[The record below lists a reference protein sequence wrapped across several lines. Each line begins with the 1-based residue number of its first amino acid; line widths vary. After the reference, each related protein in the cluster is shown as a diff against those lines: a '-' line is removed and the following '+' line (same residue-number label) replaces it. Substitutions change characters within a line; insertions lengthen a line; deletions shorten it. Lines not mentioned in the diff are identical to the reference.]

1 LSPFAYGLRDH
12 QIFEQPFKIERKMVR
27 RPAPDWTSDVS
38 QSEVE
43 VLPLVSDVNK
53 SYYPGW
59 CSYSDDFANLPEVEF
74 FCGGINEK
82 TPTAAGL
89 WRQGNLLHFGF
100 EPSPAEMNDTGR
112 NLLLNSIAYIT
123 HFTEDRPI
131 AITPSVFAGPT
142 VPPLRYPANAIKRGE
157 LKLLT
162 NYIAA
167 SAFAGVTDR
176 AAWFQTMRD
185 YLHPNA
191 AGKLEPDSVALALKA
206 PLGKP
211 AFFERTLA
219 ALRDDSTRSKA
230 VLLFA
235 RYIPDGPGESGSTAD
250 WQKWLDQNQRYLFFS
265 DAGGYRYYIDP
276 LAKKRGVAT
285 ADLRG
290 PARASKPFHADVA
303 EAR

>member
-1 LSPFAYGLRDH
+1 LSPFAYGLREH
-12 QIFEQPFKIERKMVR
+12 QIFEQPFKIERKLVR
-27 RPAPDWTSDVS
+27 RPAPDWTADVS

-43 VLPLVSDVNK
+43 VLPLVSDVNR
-53 SYYPGW
+53 SYSAGW

-74 FCGGINEK
+74 FCGGINDK

-100 EPSPAEMNDTGR
+100 EQSPSEMNDTGR
-112 NLLLNSIAYIT
+112 NLLLNSIAYIAQ
-123 HFTEDRPI
+123 FTEDRPI
-131 AITPSVFAGPT
+131 AVTPSVFAGPV
-142 VPPLRYPANAIKRGE
+142 VPALRYPANAIKRGE

-167 SAFAGVTDR
+167 SALAGVRDR
-176 AAWFQTMRD
+176 AEWFQAMRD

-191 AGKLEPDSVALALKA
+191 ADKLEPDPDAVALKA
-206 PLGKP
+206 AFGKA
-211 AFFERTLA
+211 AFFERTRA
-219 ALRDDSTRSKA
+219 ALRDDKTRPQA
-230 VLLFA
+230 IRLLA
-235 RYIPDGPGESGSTAD
+235 RYVPDGPVKSSSTTD
-250 WQKWLDQNQRYLFFS
+250 WDKWLDENQHYLFFS
-265 DAGGYRYYIDP
+265 DAGGYRYYVDP

-290 PARASKPFHADVA
+290 PTRASKAFHADVA